1 MKIIFTIPKLILFCY
16 LFILLCLLGFKQVWA
31 KNTQTK
37 KSPETPIIIR
47 SDFIT
52 IKQKSQQVKFL
63 QNVIVEQDDNS
74 LFANEMVVDYLENT
88 NNKREIHLIT
98 ANKNVKLFNKNIT
111 ATSDFGIYDPKKQ
124 LITLQNNVL
133 VNDGKSIIAGNKFIY
148 DLTTKTGKFSNQ
160 KPLTKSKTNTP
171 EEPLDNR
178 VTVIIGDNPQ
188 ESYQKQNE

>member
-1 MKIIFTIPKLILFCY
+1 VKTILTIPKLILFCY
-16 LFILLCLLGFKQVWA
+16 LFVLLCLFGFKQVLA
-31 KNTQTK
+31 KNTQNK
-37 KSPETPIIIR
+37 KPPEKQIIIR

-63 QNVIVEQDDNS
+63 QNVLVEQNDSS
-74 LFANEMVVDYLENT
+74 LFANEMVVDYLENA
-88 NNKREIHLIT
+88 NKKREINLIT

-111 ATSDFGIYDPKKQ
+111 ATSDFGIYNPKKQ
-124 LITLQNNVL
+124 LIILQDNVL

-148 DLTTKTGKFSNQ
+148 NLITKTGKFSNQ
-160 KPLTKSKTNTP
+160 KSLSKNKTTN
-171 EEPLDNR
+171 ESLDNR

>member
-1 MKIIFTIPKLILFCY
+1 MKIILTIPKLILFCY

-63 QNVIVEQDDNS
+63 QNVVVEQDDNS

>member
-1 MKIIFTIPKLILFCY
+1 MKIILTIPKLILFCY

-133 VNDGKSIIAGNKFIY
+133 VNDGKSIVAGNKFIY

>member
-47 SDFIT
+47 SNFIT

-188 ESYQKQNE
+188 ESYQKTK

>member
-1 MKIIFTIPKLILFCY
+1 MKIILTIPKLILFCY

-37 KSPETPIIIR
+37 KSLETPIIIR

>member
-160 KPLTKSKTNTP
+160 KLLTKSKTNTP

>member
-1 MKIIFTIPKLILFCY
+1 MKIILTIPKLILFCY

>member
-16 LFILLCLLGFKQVWA
+16 LFILLCLLDFKQVLA
-31 KNTQTK
+31 KNTQNQ
-37 KSPETPIIIR
+37 KSPEKPIIIR

>member
-1 MKIIFTIPKLILFCY
+1 MKIILTIPKLILFCY
-16 LFILLCLLGFKQVWA
+16 HFILLCLLGFKQVWA

-171 EEPLDNR
+171 EQPLDNR

>member
-1 MKIIFTIPKLILFCY
+1 MKIILTIPKLILFCY

-171 EEPLDNR
+171 EQPLDNR

>member
-37 KSPETPIIIR
+37 KSLETPIIIR

>member
-1 MKIIFTIPKLILFCY
+1 MKTAFITTKLILFCY
-16 LFILLCLLGFKQVWA
+16 LFVILFLSASNKSWAENTA
-31 KNTQTK
+31 KNQK
-37 KSPETPIIIR
+37 PIIIR

-63 QNVIVEQDDNS
+63 QNVVVEQDDNS

-88 NNKREIHLIT
+88 NKKREIHLIT

>member
-47 SDFIT
+47 SNFIT

-63 QNVIVEQDDNS
+63 QNVVVEQDNNS

-88 NNKREIHLIT
+88 NKKREIHLIT